1 MGNTPACTNKL
12 AEPGVM
18 EIVNH
23 NTNKIEPCSE
33 LVDNALMHYN
43 MELRSH
49 AEQEPVLENYEI
61 NDVIENKELTRNTQ
75 NIVDISIF
83 HQEYLDSDD
92 KISAKVR
99 SITKQK
105 QVFDFVYSWDKE
117 IKKKFKRIQRL

>member
-1 MGNTPACTNKL
+1 
-12 AEPGVM
+12 
-18 EIVNH
+18 
-23 NTNKIEPCSE
+23 
-33 LVDNALMHYN
+33 

-117 IKKKFKRIQRL
+117 IQKKFKRIQRL